1 TPAGGT
7 VLISWPT
14 FSGADGSAVAA
25 GTKSVTLGSGGTLS
39 VALAPNVGANPSGT
53 YYTVVM
59 QLNDGT
65 SRTEYWLVGTTSP
78 TTLAAVRTTPGAS
91 STAAQLATRQYV
103 DLAVAN
109 RASDSSV
116 VHVSGAET
124 ISG

>member
-1 TPAGGT
+1 MSKGGSMVGVAGRLMRRLFLLLLIGIVAIEAGAAPTLTTIADIVYRADGTPAGGT

-65 SRTEYWLVGTTSP
+65 SRTEYWLVGTTS
-78 TTLAAVRTTPGAS
+78 
-91 STAAQLATRQYV
+91 
-103 DLAVAN
+103 
-109 RASDSSV
+109 
-116 VHVSGAET
+116 
-124 ISG
+124 